1 MVGQFS
7 LLELPSEPFHL
18 KTIDWRAR
26 ETNFS
31 RKASK
36 LWKKNPKPDGN
47 FQTFCSRISMETSN
61 QLWPIDISHR
71 KVRLWSL
78 HLRPVNCEFC
88 LTTPPSS
95 LYSSL
100 IFWNDYVV
108 WNKIN
113 CRQWVDFFQS
123 RFLIILPHSIFMIEI
138 LNRFC
143 QLTIVRLIANNC
155 LWIIWS
161 PLSLVV

>member
-36 LWKKNPKPDGN
+36 LWKKKSKTWWQFLN
-47 FQTFCSRISMETSN
+47 FLFSRISMETSN

-113 CRQWVDFFQS
+113 CRQWVDFFS
-123 RFLIILPHSIFMIEI
+123 VSVFDNTPTLHFHDWNFESVLPIDYCTAH
-138 LNRFC
+138 C
-143 QLTIVRLIANNC
+143 
-155 LWIIWS
+155 
-161 PLSLVV
+161 